1 MELSSYRRRGFRPF
15 CIEEIRYAYE
25 HGIDPE
31 LIEQYM
37 NDTAFNN
44 MQLMQI
50 RLGLESGIDVSAYA
64 RVTMPDEDMEKIRLR
79 LEDEK
84 KNRNLEKEEKEKLEK
99 QKTKGEVK
107 KLRLHNTIS
116 FFRVI
121 LILAGIGIAAVIALV
136 FRRLYDWYSEEL
148 FITFVKDEIALE
160 YKEPFVP
167 ERYVR
172 EHSDGE
178 NIIVIYPSFEADEL
192 GEYTVTYQ
200 LSNGLKSIR
209 KDLKIRVADTIAP
222 VIRLKTDEIG
232 LIRDIDEFVPED
244 YIEEM
249 TDNYDPDLKLAVDEI
264 NWDLDEQEI
273 VYRVTDSC
281 GNSSQAVLKVLI
293 EDKPAEKPKP
303 AATASSYSESG
314 SDSAGSYSPPADNS
328 GSNDDSKPQTSVPEP
343 EASGVNCHNVS
354 VPLGTDPGTAAYMT
368 YDGLYGNISVSIQY
382 PELNTSSPG
391 TYPVYYINQSTGETI
406 AVAYVTVSE

>member
-37 NDTAFNN
+37 NDTGFNN

-64 RVTMPDEDMEKIRLR
+64 RITMPDEDMEKIRLR
-79 LEDEK
+79 LEEEQ
-84 KNRNLEKEEKEKLEK
+84 KNRDLEKEEREKLEK
-99 QKTKGEVK
+99 QKIKGEVK
-107 KLRLHNTIS
+107 KLRLNNTIG

-136 FRRLYDWYSEEL
+136 FRRVYDWYSEDL
-148 FITFVKDEIALE
+148 FITFVKDEIVLE

-167 ERYVR
+167 ERYIE

-178 NIIVIYPSFEADEL
+178 NIILIYPSFEADDL
-192 GEYTVTYQ
+192 GEHTVTYQ
-200 LSNGLKSIR
+200 LSNGLRSIR
-209 KDLKIRVADTIAP
+209 QDLKITVVDTTEP
-222 VIRLKTDEIG
+222 VIRLKNDEIR
-232 LIRDIDEFVPED
+232 LIRCIDEFVPED

-249 TDNYDPDLKLAVDEI
+249 TDNYDPDLRLAVDEI
-264 NWDLDEQEI
+264 DWDLDEQEI
-273 VYRVTDSC
+273 VYRAADSS
-281 GNSSQAVLKVLI
+281 GNSSSAVLKVKI
-293 EDKPAEKPKP
+293 EDKPVEKPKP
-303 AATASSYSESG
+303 AAAASSSSQ
-314 SDSAGSYSPPADNS
+314 SDSDSTDSYSPPADSS
-328 GSNDDSKPQTSVPEP
+328 GSSDDTRPQPSAPEP
-343 EASGVNCHNVS
+343 EASGVNCHNVN